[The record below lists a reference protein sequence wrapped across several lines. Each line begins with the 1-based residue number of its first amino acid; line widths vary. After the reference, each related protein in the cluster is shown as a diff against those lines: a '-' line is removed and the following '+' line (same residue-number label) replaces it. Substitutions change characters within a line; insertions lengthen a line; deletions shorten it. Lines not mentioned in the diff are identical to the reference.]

1 MERLELVQQTRE
13 DLKTGSDAAP
23 IQCRGCVYGEYA
35 ASTGERPPY
44 AQCPRIKDDRGN
56 PFVCGRLSSP
66 HNLIWKN
73 REV

>member
-1 MERLELVQQTRE
+1 MERLELVPQTRE
-13 DLKTGSDAAP
+13 DLETGSDAAP

-44 AQCPRIKDDRGN
+44 AQCPRFMLGSFICAEFTEN
-56 PFVCGRLSSP
+56 NMV
-66 HNLIWKN
+66 WKN